1 MVIDDIGYDRSWC
14 SVDLLGFSRQT
25 NRQRAPNSN
34 DGSVTFVCITELGD
48 VFKVSS
54 RRLWY
59 YQTIESTRHGASSC
73 LPFITVNLRG
83 CDSVWTDDWCLL
95 NALPWAL
102 QRLLPLQLQLF
113 SGAGGKTAHPR
124 FFATQHRQW
133 RVHAAKSSPM
143 QCTVVPLHGM
153 FLWCDCTYW
162 PDHVDGRVCGQ

>member
-1 MVIDDIGYDRSWC
+1 MLSK
-14 SVDLLGFSRQT
+14 SVGFFKANQ
-25 NRQRAPNSN
+25 QRAPNSN
-34 DGSVTFVCITELGD
+34 DGSVTFACLTELGD
-48 VFKVSS
+48 TFKVSS

-95 NALPWAL
+95 NALPWASQL
-102 QRLLPLQLQLF
+102 LLPLQPQLF

-143 QCTVVPLHGM
+143 QCTVVPLQGM

-162 PDHVDGRVCGQ
+162 PDPVDGRVCGQ